1 MVFGYLLAV
10 FMDQRIRQEDLL
22 RSIFLYPFAMSLIV
36 TGLVWQWILDPN
48 LGIENTMHSLGWTC
62 FHFSPLVDPSIAI
75 YGLVVAGIWQGSGV
89 TMAILLAG
97 LRGVDAEIWKAA
109 KVDGI
114 PTWRTY
120 LFIALPM
127 MGGAVAT
134 AFVLQ
139 CVGVVRVYDLII
151 AMTGGGPGIST
162 NMPAVYVIDM
172 ITSSQN
178 VGQGMAAATM
188 MLLPIVIV
196 LAHRRPACLAKEI
209 GEGRQRDDRA
219 SMPSMTD
226 AEAVA
231 RMGRRADRGRSRSA
245 SRRRGLASMP
255 SWSISALF
263 FLIPLYVMIVTSLK
277 EMPEIRLGYLFGAA
291 AEVHVPAVDRRLAAC
306 LYRTRLQRP
315 QSRLPELGQDHRA
328 ERDHLDRD
336 RLDQWL
342 RAVVLALQGR
352 QLLLR
357 PPRLRRL
364 RALPGGDLPAD
375 HRRARGRPVLDARR
389 ASSSCTPSSACRS

>member
-1 MVFGYLLAV
+1 MRGRRAFPIHAVIGTIPMIIVAVGVYVIGIGFTFYLSFTNSKLFASYHLVGFDQYRRLWSSDRWLFAVHNIWVFGALSIICNMVFGYLLAV

-48 LGIENTMHSLGWTC
+48 LGIEQTLHNLGWTSL
-62 FHFSPLVDPSIAI
+62 HFSPLVDPHTAI

-127 MGGAVAT
+127 MSGSVAT

-139 CVGVVRVYDLII
+139 TVGVVRVYDLIVS
-151 AMTGGGPGIST
+151 MTGGGPGIST

-178 VGQGMAAATM
+178 VGQGMAGATM
-188 MLLPIVIV
+188 MLLPVIV
-196 LAHRRPACLAKEI
+196 VLGI
-209 GEGRQRDDRA
+209 GGLFRWRQRMR
-219 SMPSMTD
+219 
-226 AEAVA
+226 AEA
-231 RMGRRADRGRSRSA
+231 
-245 SRRRGLASMP
+245 P
-255 SWSISALF
+255 
-263 FLIPLYVMIVTSLK
+263 T
-277 EMPEIRLGYLFGAA
+277 
-291 AEVHVPAVDRRLAAC
+291 
-306 LYRTRLQRP
+306 
-315 QSRLPELGQDHRA
+315 
-328 ERDHLDRD
+328 
-336 RLDQWL
+336 
-342 RAVVLALQGR
+342 
-352 QLLLR
+352 
-357 PPRLRRL
+357 
-364 RALPGGDLPAD
+364 
-375 HRRARGRPVLDARR
+375 
-389 ASSSCTPSSACRS
+389 